1 MRYSISNIINNRNDF
16 HDHEL
21 RQFAWSQVLTVHHS
35 ASNDLWYSIFT
46 WVLLS
51 VYPADATQKIEKM
64 MLISSAQIF
73 IPDLSSGASITS
85 EIWAQTNSYPLQE
98 GARGMFDTFQVWEGG
113 WGHLGDTHHIPRWH
127 LSPPCWPLHTLDI
140 LPTLEI
146 SISHK
151 HSIADINSV
160 KRYKYLQL
168 TFFICK
174 LSQYSDFVLRVQ
186 FESSHC
192 NLKDHR
198 GASSSLC
205 TLCHTP
211 CIFHSKDNI
220 NRGEGNYQNFQR
232 REKLKFSLFILIT
245 NTGVMTDERDT
256 ELTCQMSRHQGSA
269 DFILL
274 LTNVN

>member
-1 MRYSISNIINNRNDF
+1 MIMNWDSSHDPRCSLFITRRQMTSDIPFLPEFSSQYTRLTRHKKLKRWCSF
-16 HDHEL
+16 HRLKYLYRIYHQEHPSHL
-21 RQFAWSQVLTVHHS
+21 RSEHKQILTPYRKAPGECLIHS
-35 ASNDLWYSIFT
+35 KCGRGDEGT
-46 WVLLS
+46 WVTHITSPGDICPL
-51 VYPADATQKIEKM
+51 PADPCTHW
-64 MLISSAQIF
+64 IF
-73 IPDLSSGASITS
+73 
-85 EIWAQTNSYPLQE
+85 
-98 GARGMFDTFQVWEGG
+98 
-113 WGHLGDTHHIPRWH
+113 
-127 LSPPCWPLHTLDI
+127 SPHWKLALD
-140 LPTLEI
+140 
-146 SISHK
+146 SHK